1 MKRII
6 LITMSKNRKS
16 SNSSTLLSFLVDVSM
31 EDTEKIPNSSNQ
43 DKFSE
48 KLIKTAF
55 TFLNLQLIS

>member
-1 MKRII
+1 
-6 LITMSKNRKS
+6 MSKNRKS
-16 SNSSTLLSFLVDVSM
+16 SNSSTSLSFLVDVSM

-55 TFLNLQLIS
+55 TFLNIQLIS

>member
-16 SNSSTLLSFLVDVSM
+16 SNSSTSLSFLVDVSM

-55 TFLNLQLIS
+55 TFLNIQLIS

>member
-16 SNSSTLLSFLVDVSM
+16 SNSSTSLSFLVDVSM
-31 EDTEKIPNSSNQ
+31 EDTEEIPNSSNQ

>member
-16 SNSSTLLSFLVDVSM
+16 SNSSTSLSFLVDVSM

>member
-16 SNSSTLLSFLVDVSM
+16 SNSSTSLSFLVDVSM

-55 TFLNLQLIS
+55 TFLNLQLTS